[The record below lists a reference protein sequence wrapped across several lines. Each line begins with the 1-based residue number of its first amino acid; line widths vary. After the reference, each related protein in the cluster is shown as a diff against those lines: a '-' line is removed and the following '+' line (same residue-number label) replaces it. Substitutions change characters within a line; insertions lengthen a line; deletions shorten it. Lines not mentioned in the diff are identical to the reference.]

1 MALFKNPKLQFLFFL
16 ALFFVI
22 NLLQSIYTG
31 LLEDEAYYWVWSE
44 NLAWGYF
51 DHPPLVALFIWLGG
65 LLFEGELGV
74 RIMSALAF
82 GLMLWLMWKTI
93 DLRDKDRYTGLFF
106 LLIVSLALLQVYG
119 FISTPDTPL
128 LLSTAFFFWVYK
140 RFLEHEGTKDSLL
153 LGISMAAMLYSK
165 YHGVLI
171 IGFVVLSN
179 LRLLMSSR
187 FWLAALTGLLLYLP
201 HMFWQ
206 FDHGFPSFVYH
217 LMDRSHKP
225 YEIGFTLNHLLN
237 VIAVV
242 GITFPVIYTALFKT
256 KAENP
261 FDRSLKFV
269 VYGFVLFF
277 FLASFRSQPQ
287 AQWLAAMLIPLCLL
301 IFPYFASNPEPRK
314 WLYRLGLAQLVII
327 VIARLLLAIPSI
339 SPLVLEPH
347 LAETWVPQLKA
358 KTGERPIV
366 FVNSYQN
373 ASLYKFYT
381 GIETHSFGLPKGRKS
396 QYFLLDTESRMQGR
410 TVFGVGKQLTD
421 RTFLVDK
428 GAEELYGYEIDS
440 FRSFQ
445 RLTCLIDFDE
455 LDLVEDQQVRVPF
468 SLKNPYAEPVD
479 LNTMRFF
486 AVFQGVKKVI
496 LSEIPLDLKPAGPV
510 GPGDEIEL
518 EARFRVPA
526 IDARD
531 SDLVTLRIGISFE
544 GLPPGIQGNKVLVNY
559 HPVKNKDQ

>member
-1 MALFKNPKLQFLFFL
+1 MALLKNPKHQFLFFL

-65 LLFEGELGV
+65 LFFEGELGV
-74 RIMSALAF
+74 RIISAIGF
-82 GLMLWLMWKTI
+82 SLMLWLMWRTI
-93 DLRDKDRYTGLFF
+93 DLKDKERHTGLFF
-106 LLIVSLALLQVYG
+106 LLIMSLALVQVYG

-140 RFLEHEGTKDSLL
+140 RFLEQERIKDTLL

-179 LRLLMSSR
+179 LRLLVSSK
-187 FWLAALTGLLLYLP
+187 FWLAALTGFLLFIP
-201 HMFWQ
+201 HLHWQ
-206 FDHGFPSFVYH
+206 FDNGFPSFVYH

-225 YEIGFTLNHLLN
+225 YEIGFTLNHFLN
-237 VIAVV
+237 VVAIV
-242 GITFPVIYTALFKT
+242 GITFPVVYKAFFKT

-287 AQWLAAMLIPLCLL
+287 AQWLAAMLLPLCLL
-301 IFPYFASNPEPRK
+301 TFPYFATHPESRK
-314 WLYRLGLAQLVII
+314 WLYRLGLAQLGII
-327 VIARLLLAIPSI
+327 LIARLFLAIPSV

-347 LAETWVPQLKA
+347 LAETWVPQLKT
-358 KTGERPIV
+358 KTQERPIV

-373 ASLYKFYT
+373 ASIYKFYT

-396 QYFLLDTESRMQGR
+396 QYFLLDTESRMQR
-410 TVFGVGKQLTD
+410 KTVFGVGKQLTD
-421 RTFLVDK
+421 KTFLVDK

-445 RLTCLIDFDE
+445 RLTCLIDSDE
-455 LDLVEDQQVRVPF
+455 LDLKEGQEVRIPF
-468 SLKNPYAEPVD
+468 ALKNPYYEPVD
-479 LNTMRFF
+479 LNTMRFYV
-486 AVFQGVKKVI
+486 VFQGVKKVI
-496 LSEIPLDLKPAGPV
+496 LSEVPGLKLPMSIPL
-510 GPGDEIEL
+510 
-518 EARFRVPA
+518 
-526 IDARD
+526 
-531 SDLVTLRIGISFE
+531 RIR
-544 GLPPGIQGNKVLVNY
+544 
-559 HPVKNKDQ
+559 